1 MRVFVGWVIALGLVA
16 LPAMAGRPRD
26 GKNGAADASKTK
38 DANADKTM
46 TSADSKTDA
55 AAKTET
61 TNFATEVQQLRDL
74 IVSQSKELE
83 STREQLQQD
92 QHRIELLENALKTSH
107 EAPAAASISATG
119 VLATPSSAAPP
130 ATIGT
135 PAVAPVSQP
144 NNGPEEQKGPLS
156 FRIGG
161 AEFTPGGFLDFTSIF
176 RSTNTGNLGTSFGA
190 IPFSNT
196 VQGHLTEE
204 RFMVSNSRISLK
216 VAEKFGQNDVTGY
229 YEMDFLG
236 NDATNVLVTS
246 NSHTFRSRLYF
257 VDVKRDKFEVAAGQ
271 MWSWLTPNRVGVSP
285 MPADIFYSQNMDT
298 NYQVGLTWTR
308 APQFRVVYHPN
319 EHWALGVALEN
330 PEQYTGLGNVQPE
343 VTFPNFFNATLSG
356 QFDAANNSNTPNLHP
371 DVIPK
376 ISYDTDLGGKH
387 FHAEAAGLLT
397 SVKITFLSGAIPR
410 PSGFSTN
417 TKTGG
422 GISGAVNLEFLK
434 NVRFVGNGFWSD
446 GGGRY
451 IFGLGPDAVV
461 KPIVSHGAAACVTVG
476 FVTTGCDVTPSLVHS
491 GSGIVGI
498 EAQVTPTTMFAGY
511 FGGAYFQRN
520 AFPDPTHAPGL
531 NPISCGPHL
540 PATLLPCIG
549 FGGTNSSVSNNRAI
563 TEPSFDWIQTFW
575 KDPQYGALQL
585 ITEVSYVTRSP
596 WFVAAGAPKNAHLTM
611 AWVDLRYILP

>member
-26 GKNGAADASKTK
+26 GKDNAADASKTK
-38 DANADKTM
+38 DANNTKPA
-46 TSADSKTDA
+46 AGGKTDT
-55 AAKTET
+55 AAKTDS

-74 IVSQSKELE
+74 ILSQSKELE

-107 EAPAAASISATG
+107 EAPAATT
-119 VLATPSSAAPP
+119 TPSTSVLV
-130 ATIGT
+130 T
-135 PAVAPVSQP
+135 PAVAIAP
-144 NNGPEEQKGPLS
+144 NSATTPAAAPLSHPGSGAEEQKSPLS

-161 AEFTPGGFLDFTSIF
+161 AEFTPGGFMDFTSIY
-176 RSTNTGNLGTSFGA
+176 RTTNTGNLGTSFGA

-196 VQGHLTEE
+196 VAGHLTEE
-204 RFMVSNSRISLK
+204 RFMVSNSRISMK
-216 VAEKFGQNDVTGY
+216 VTEKFGKNDVTGY

-236 NDATNVLVTS
+236 NDAANVFVTS

-257 VDVKRDKFEVAAGQ
+257 VDVKRDKFEIAAGQ

-308 APQFRVVYHPN
+308 APQFRLVYHPN

-330 PEQYTGLGNVQPE
+330 PEQYTGLNNE
-343 VTFPNFFNATLSG
+343 VTFPSFFNAQLAG
-356 QFDAANNSNTPNLHP
+356 QFDAANNSSTPNLHP

-387 FHAEAAGLLT
+387 FHAEAAGLL
-397 SVKITFLSGAIPR
+397 SSIKITDLAQAIPT
-410 PSGFSTN
+410 PSGFTSH

-461 KPIVSHGAAACVTVG
+461 RPVNASGNTCTVVG
-476 FVTTGCDVTPSLVHS
+476 PPPGSATGCDAQISLVHA

-511 FGGAYFQRN
+511 FGGAYFQRDS
-520 AFPDPTHAPGL
+520 FPDITRTPGVL
-531 NPISCGPHL
+531 PHPCGGL
-540 PATLLPCIG
+540 TSPATLFPCVG
-549 FGGTNSSVSNNRAI
+549 FGGSGSATSNNRAI

-575 KDPQYGALQL
+575 KNPQYGALQL
-585 ITEVSYVTRSP
+585 ITEASYVVRSP

-611 AWVDLRYILP
+611 VWLDLRYVLP